1 VRSTPTDL
9 IGIFSR
15 NGFNLMYLDTY
26 DAWGGY
32 PWIINQGMIFERS
45 IFQ

>member
-1 VRSTPTDL
+1 
-9 IGIFSR
+9 
-15 NGFNLMYLDTY
+15 MYLDTY